1 MGHMQHFS
9 YGLLTPVL
17 SYLAACTGAAVG
29 LRCTVRALRETGRS
43 RRNWL
48 MLGATAIGSG
58 IWTMHFIAMLGF
70 GVSGSV
76 IRYDVPLTLISL
88 GVAIVVVGAGVFTV
102 GYGEATTRSL
112 LLGGVGTGLGVATM
126 HYTGMAAVRVN
137 GAVGYNTL
145 LVVASVV
152 IAIVAATAA
161 LWIVTRVQD
170 FLGAMIAALVM
181 GLAVSSMHYTAMA
194 ALRVDL
200 HAEHTALSGAT
211 ALQFILPLTIGMAA
225 FLCIT
230 SVMIAVSPM
239 DEDPVATSVPALDS
253 TVETTDTWTWRTP
266 LERQDSGRRRR

>member
-102 GYGEATTRSL
+102 GYGKATTRSL

-170 FLGAMIAALVM
+170 FLGAMFAALVM

-200 HAEHTALSGAT
+200 HPEHTALSGAT

-230 SVMIAVSPM
+230 SVMIAVSPI

>member
-1 MGHMQHFS
+1 MGHMEHFS

-17 SYLAACTGAAVG
+17 SYLMACTGAAVG

-76 IRYDVPLTLISL
+76 IRYDVPLTLLSL

-112 LLGGVGTGLGVATM
+112 LLGGIGTGLGVATM

-137 GAVGYNTL
+137 GTVGYNTL

-194 ALRVDL
+194 ALQVDV

-230 SVMIAVSPM
+230 SVMIAVSPI
-239 DEDPVATSVPALDS
+239 DEEPVPTSVPALDS
-253 TVETTDTWTWRTP
+253 PAETTGTWTWRTP

>member
-1 MGHMQHFS
+1 MGHMEHFS

-17 SYLAACTGAAVG
+17 SYLMACTGAAVG

-112 LLGGVGTGLGVATM
+112 LLGGIGTGLGVATM

-137 GAVGYNTL
+137 GTVGYNTL

-194 ALRVDL
+194 ALQVDV

-230 SVMIAVSPM
+230 SVMIAVSPI
-239 DEDPVATSVPALDS
+239 DEEPVPTSVPALDS
-253 TVETTDTWTWRTP
+253 AAETTGTWTWRTP

>member
-170 FLGAMIAALVM
+170 FLGAMFAALVM

-200 HAEHTALSGAT
+200 HPEHTALSGAT

-230 SVMIAVSPM
+230 SVMIAVSPI

>member
-170 FLGAMIAALVM
+170 FLGAMFAALVM

-200 HAEHTALSGAT
+200 HPEHTALSGAT

-230 SVMIAVSPM
+230 SVMIAVSPI
-239 DEDPVATSVPALDS
+239 DEDPVPTSVPALDS
-253 TVETTDTWTWRTP
+253 PAETTGTWTWRTP
-266 LERQDSGRRRR
+266 LERQESGRRRR

>member
-1 MGHMQHFS
+1 MEHFS

-17 SYLAACTGAAVG
+17 SYLMACTGAAVG

-112 LLGGVGTGLGVATM
+112 LLGGIGTGLGVATM

-137 GAVGYNTL
+137 GTVGYNTL

-194 ALRVDL
+194 ALQVDV

-230 SVMIAVSPM
+230 SVMIAVSPI
-239 DEDPVATSVPALDS
+239 DEEPVPTSVPALDS
-253 TVETTDTWTWRTP
+253 PAETTGTWTWRTP